1 MVLELGGGQVG
12 VCVGEGDIRGGS
24 VGDGNEG
31 DVRGCG
37 VGGGNEGNGSGGGVG
52 GYARVVVLVV
62 VVVEEM

>member
-1 MVLELGGGQVG
+1 MGGGQVG

-37 VGGGNEGNGSGGGVG
+37 VGGGNEGNAAVVG
-52 GYARVVVLVV
+52 LVD
-62 VVVEEM
+62 MQGWWCWWWWWWRRCKG

>member
-1 MVLELGGGQVG
+1 LGGGQVG

-37 VGGGNEGNGSGGGVG
+37 VGGGNEGNAAVVG
-52 GYARVVVLVV
+52 LVD
-62 VVVEEM
+62 MQGWWCWWWWWWRRCKG